1 MAANISIEAAD
12 HLVVEAHRAWRTH
25 DYSVAA
31 CSRRQA
37 RRARQGHPVAA
48 VHPVAVRWPSPGIGA
63 AHGPAGHRRGWPR
76 TGQGDTLLSGR
87 GRARRARPGTGPEG
101 GRMGAY
107 QTVLVGTDGSD
118 SSYRAVDRA
127 AEIARDATA
136 RLVIVCAYE
145 PATPREVAAAED
157 VLGDEAF
164 SVVGSAPA
172 EETLRT
178 AAERAAARGAGK
190 IERVAVA
197 GEPVKSLFSALEE
210 HQADLLVVGN
220 RGLNTLAGQAAR
232 VGAGGRVPP
241 LTVRRADRAHRRLG
255 HLAGDTDGYRDL
267 RRADRG
273 DAARRPAP
281 VHPGSG
287 QRGDRCGP
295 RPGAPALDGHGLR
308 RGGRRRG
315 RVHRR

>member
-1 MAANISIEAAD
+1 
-12 HLVVEAHRAWRTH
+12 
-25 DYSVAA
+25 
-31 CSRRQA
+31 
-37 RRARQGHPVAA
+37 
-48 VHPVAVRWPSPGIGA
+48 
-63 AHGPAGHRRGWPR
+63 
-76 TGQGDTLLSGR
+76 
-87 GRARRARPGTGPEG
+87 
-101 GRMGAY
+101 MGAY

-164 SVVGSAPA
+164 SVAGSAPA

-197 GEPVKSLFSALEE
+197 GEPVKSLVSALEE

-220 RGLNTLAGQAAR
+220 RGLNTLAGRLLGSVPAAVSR
-232 VGAGGRVPP
+232 RSPCDVLIVHTVG
-241 LTVRRADRAHRRLG
+241 
-255 HLAGDTDGYRDL
+255 
-267 RRADRG
+267 
-273 DAARRPAP
+273 
-281 VHPGSG
+281 
-287 QRGDRCGP
+287 
-295 RPGAPALDGHGLR
+295 
-308 RGGRRRG
+308 
-315 RVHRR
+315 